1 MQCLRSGREREVAV
15 LRRRSRPPSGLAAAE
30 AADRVKYDTDPKQ
43 SAQSRVKMLSMLA
56 DKRFK
61 KEPWGKQ
68 PGLFPLESVTG
79 IARARAVCRSVGA
92 AVTAAEERPK
102 PIVQTNFKHL
112 NLAAR
117 RESVPPERPRS
128 KREVI

>member
-1 MQCLRSGREREVAV
+1 VSEKWLCYVGDFAHHPVFLLQKPLTEF
-15 LRRRSRPPSGLAAAE
+15 
-30 AADRVKYDTDPKQ
+30 KYDTDPKQ